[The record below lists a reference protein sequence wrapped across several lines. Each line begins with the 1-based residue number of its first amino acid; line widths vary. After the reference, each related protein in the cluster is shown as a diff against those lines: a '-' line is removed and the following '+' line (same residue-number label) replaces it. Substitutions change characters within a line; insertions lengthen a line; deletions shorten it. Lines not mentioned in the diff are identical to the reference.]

1 MFATRSYERAIG
13 KLLSDA
19 DRRAMEAAIAA
30 DPRASPVIRGTGGI
44 RKLRWGGSGKGKR
57 GGVRAVY
64 FRRAEPDAIYL
75 LTAYAKADREDLSP
89 ADRKVL
95 SRLVSEIKKEE
106 RDR

>member
-1 MFATRSYERAIG
+1 MLPDWSPLLGSRARPLELFVG
-13 KLLSDA
+13 
-19 DRRAMEAAIAA
+19 
-30 DPRASPVIRGTGGI
+30 VGTDQYSGRGI
-44 RKLRWGGSGKGKR
+44 RTPLRVVPQR

-106 RDR
+106 KDR